1 MQPNLVMCKSLPY
14 DVDFGGMEAARLKT
28 SWRDT
33 GLEPCAWFESLK
45 RKGEA
50 IAEGVP

>member
-1 MQPNLVMCKSLPY
+1 MCKSLPC
-14 DVDFGGMEAARLKT
+14 DVAFGGMEAAGLKI
-28 SWRDT
+28 WRDT
-33 GLEPCAWFESLK
+33 GLEPCTWFESLK